1 MVVIGSVQKTY
12 AMVIGVVLL
21 LVGVIGLF
29 TQNIIGFGV
38 NILQSILHIIGG
50 GLGVWLASKNKPKGY
65 NMWLGYI
72 AAVVAI
78 LGFVAPS
85 FMKSLLNINTA
96 TTWLHVVIAVVSLIV
111 AFGTKE

>member
-1 MVVIGSVQKTY
+1 MVQIGSVQKTY

-29 TQNIIGFGV
+29 TQTIIWFGV

-50 GLGVWLASKNKPKGY
+50 ALGVWLASKNKPKGY

-78 LGFVAPS
+78 FGFVVPS
-85 FMKSLLNINTA
+85 FMATLLNINMA
-96 TTWLHVVIAVVSLIV
+96 TTYLHVIIAVASLIV

>member
-21 LVGVIGLF
+21 LVGLIGLF

-72 AAVVAI
+72 AVVVVL
-78 LGFVAPS
+78 LGFIVLGLNT
-85 FMKSLLNINTA
+85 LLNINTA
-96 TTWLHVVIAVVSLIV
+96 TTWLHVVIAVVSLVV

>member
-1 MVVIGSVQKTY
+1 VVQIGNVQKTY

-21 LVGVIGLF
+21 LIGIVGLF
-29 TQNIIGFGV
+29 TSNIIGFGV
-38 NILQSILHIIGG
+38 NVYQSILHIIGG

-72 AAVVAI
+72 AVVVVL
-78 LGFVAPS
+78 LGFIVPS
-85 FMKSLLNINTA
+85 LNSLLNINMA
-96 TTWLHVVIAVVSLIV
+96 TTWLHVVIAVASLIV

>member
-21 LVGVIGLF
+21 LVGLIGLF

-72 AAVVAI
+72 AVVVVL
-78 LGFVAPS
+78 LGFIVPGLNT
-85 FMKSLLNINTA
+85 LLNINTA

>member
-1 MVVIGSVQKTY
+1 MVQIGNVQKTY

-21 LVGVIGLF
+21 LIGIVGLF
-29 TQNIIGFGV
+29 TSNIIGFGV
-38 NILQSILHIIGG
+38 NVYQSILHIIGG

-72 AAVVAI
+72 AVVVVL
-78 LGFVAPS
+78 LGFIVPS
-85 FMKSLLNINTA
+85 LNSLLNINMA
-96 TTWLHVVIAVVSLIV
+96 TTWLHVVIAVASLIV

>member
-21 LVGVIGLF
+21 LVGLIGLF
-29 TQNIIGFGV
+29 TQNVIGFGV
-38 NILQSILHIIGG
+38 NIYQSILHIIGG

-72 AAVVAI
+72 AVVVVL
-78 LGFVAPS
+78 LGFIVPTLN
-85 FMKSLLNINTA
+85 SLLNINAA
-96 TTWLHVVIAVVSLIV
+96 TTWLHVVIAVVSLVV